1 VPAASRNALAAAIG
15 LTLAAPAFAGH
26 PMLTEDT
33 GTQGTGNA
41 ELELGYSW
49 ADGDGDR
56 TFVFQ
61 PQLSYGV
68 STTFDLIV
76 QPSWIDDQEAG
87 ASAERDFGDTALDFK
102 WRFYGAAPL
111 SLGIRAGVTAPTSAQ
126 GLGLPDGKTSEHA
139 MLVATVDASQFTVDA
154 NLGIAVNP
162 DVAGLRQRLYHASA
176 AAMYA
181 RTERLSF
188 VLDLDVD
195 SNPDAKRSAWP
206 AVGLVGVIYTLRSG
220 LDVDVGYRSA
230 LNSAAVAKQWLLGLT
245 YRWAP

>member
-1 VPAASRNALAAAIG
+1 VAAASRNALVALLAIA
-15 LTLAAPAFAGH
+15 LAAPAFAGH

-49 ADGDGDR
+49 ANGDGDR

-68 STTFDLIV
+68 STSVDLIV
-76 QPSWIDDQEAG
+76 QPSWIDDN
-87 ASAERDFGDTALDFK
+87 ERGTPANRGFGDTALDAK
-102 WRFYGAAPL
+102 WRFWGADPL
-111 SLGIRAGVTAPTSAQ
+111 SLGVRAGVTAATSAS

-139 MLVATVDASQFTVDA
+139 MLVATWDAAPLTVDA
-154 NLGIAVNP
+154 NLGVALYP
-162 DVAGLRQRLYHASA
+162 DVPGQRQHTYHASA
-176 AAMYA
+176 AATYA
-181 RTERLSF
+181 RSERLSF
-188 VLDLDVD
+188 VLDLDLD
-195 SNPDAKRSAWP
+195 SNPEPTRSQWP

-220 LDVDVGYRSA
+220 LDVDLGYRAA
-230 LNSAAVAKQWLLGLT
+230 LDSAAVARQWLVGLT